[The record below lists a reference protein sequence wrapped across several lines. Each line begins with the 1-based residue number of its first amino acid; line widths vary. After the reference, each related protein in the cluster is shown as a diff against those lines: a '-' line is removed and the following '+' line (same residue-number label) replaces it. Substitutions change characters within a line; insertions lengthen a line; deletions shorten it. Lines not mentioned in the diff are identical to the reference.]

1 MVPQEEFNQLIKAEA
16 LAEEAIEVRVVHC
29 GVRGRTYHQSPG
41 QHPRR
46 HTPLLTA
53 CFPVAPPPPCQAA
66 QEAGDFEEAEL
77 QEEALEEL
85 EEKVAEVA
93 AAEESEAA
101 HEQAAKAALEAGDME
116 TVKREQAL
124 AAQAQAGAEMAEEDL
139 ADAVLAE
146 QEIAE
151 MSLRERMDPE
161 LMLEAVGAYAPKV
174 FTGASAAVSVARS
187 GVRTRLDTVLGD
199 YPVAA
204 TLLEWL
210 SLVLP
215 VTILMSAFTVL
226 RRDSAG
232 KFSLRSEVLL
242 FGHMYW
248 AGYYALLAVATAL
261 VPAEPPL
268 TAFAR
273 AQPEQYVSY
282 QVFLMIAFLCY
293 LALLLS
299 HATLERTPLAALQFA
314 GASVVYLHSY
324 LTVFH
329 RAIKAAL
336 PPAQGGAIWFALYAV
351 VFTSMTFFIKR
362 ERKQRKD

>member
-1 MVPQEEFNQLIKAEA
+1 MLSCAHPLRLKA
-16 LAEEAIEVRVVHC
+16 AE
-29 GVRGRTYHQSPG
+29 
-41 QHPRR
+41 
-46 HTPLLTA
+46 
-53 CFPVAPPPPCQAA
+53 
-66 QEAGDFEEAEL
+66 EAGDFEEAEL

-101 HEQAAKAALEAGDME
+101 HEQAAKAALEVGDMD
-116 TVKREQAL
+116 TVKREEAL
-124 AAQAQAGAEMAEEDL
+124 AAEAQAEAEMAEEDL

-151 MSLRERMDPE
+151 MSLRERMDPS
-161 LMLEAVGAYAPKV
+161 LLFEAVGAYAPKV
-174 FTGASAAVSVARS
+174 LDGASAAVTVARS
-187 GVRTRLDTVLGD
+187 GVRTQLDTVLGD
-199 YPVAA
+199 YPVLA
-204 TLLEWL
+204 TFLEWL

-215 VTILMSAFTVL
+215 VAILMTAFTHL

-232 KFSLRSEVLL
+232 AFSLRSEVLL

-248 AGYYALLAVATAL
+248 AGYYALLAVATTMS
-261 VPAEPPL
+261 PQEPPL

-282 QVFLMIAFLCY
+282 QVFLMIAFLGY
-293 LALLLS
+293 LGLLGA
-299 HATLERTPLAALQFA
+299 HAAMEQTPLAGLQLA
-314 GASVVYLHSY
+314 GAGVVYLHSY

-329 RAIKAAL
+329 RALKAAL
-336 PPAQGGAIWFALYAV
+336 PPAHGGAVWFALYAV

-362 ERKQRKD
+362 ERKLRKD

>member
-1 MVPQEEFNQLIKAEA
+1 MLNARCSAQA
-16 LAEEAIEVRVVHC
+16 AEER
-29 GVRGRTYHQSPG
+29 
-41 QHPRR
+41 
-46 HTPLLTA
+46 
-53 CFPVAPPPPCQAA
+53 
-66 QEAGDFEEAEL
+66 GDFEEAEL

-101 HEQAAKAALEAGDME
+101 HEQAAAAAMAAGDFE
-116 TVKREQAL
+116 TAKREQAL
-124 AAQAQAGAEMAEEDL
+124 AEEAQLEAEMAEEDL

-151 MSLRERMDPE
+151 MSLRERMDPS
-161 LMLEAVGAYAPKV
+161 LMFEAVNSYAPRALDGAVGA
-174 FTGASAAVSVARS
+174 VSLGRS
-187 GVRTRLDTVLGD
+187 GLRTRLDAVLGN
-199 YPVAA
+199 YPLLA

-215 VTILMSAFTVL
+215 VGMLMTAFTYL
-226 RRDSAG
+226 RRDAQG
-232 KFSLRSEVLL
+232 AFSLRSEVLL

-248 AGYYALLAVATAL
+248 AGYYALLAVSTAAL
-261 VPAEPPL
+261 PAEPPL

-282 QVFLMIAFLCY
+282 QVFLMIAFLGY
-293 LALLLS
+293 LALLGA
-299 HATLERTPLAALQFA
+299 HAAMERTMLSGLQLA

-336 PPAQGGAIWFALYAV
+336 PPAHGGAVWFALYAV
-351 VFTSMTFFIKR
+351 IFTSMTFFIKR
-362 ERKQRKD
+362 ERKGKGD